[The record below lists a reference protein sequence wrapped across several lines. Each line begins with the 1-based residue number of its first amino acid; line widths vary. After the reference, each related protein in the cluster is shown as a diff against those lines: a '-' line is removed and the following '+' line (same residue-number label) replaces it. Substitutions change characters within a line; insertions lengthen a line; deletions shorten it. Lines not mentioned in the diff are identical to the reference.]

1 MDAMLAGMKT
11 TLISFTSPLE
21 LLDDEVHIEY
31 SKYLIIFWKESFFFP
46 WAVGLNS
53 ELAFGGAYLLLICAL
68 PHQLAFRILVPWA
81 GIEPL
86 QPWQWKHQILTTGL
100 TGNSHN
106 GGLKIFSKSCCN
118 VLSPRTALAVPLI
131 DYGQSRF
138 SLLLKDPKTFGTA
151 NEHWLQPKVWTESLL

>member
-1 MDAMLAGMKT
+1 MDAMLAGMKKS
-11 TLISFTSPLE
+11 LISFTSPLE

-31 SKYLIIFWKESFFFP
+31 SKYLIIFW
-46 WAVGLNS
+46 AVGLNS
-53 ELAFGGAYLLLICAL
+53 ELAFGGACLLLICAL
-68 PHQLAFRILVPWA
+68 PHHLAFRILVPWA

-86 QPWQWKHQILTTGL
+86 RPWQWKHQILTTGL

-106 GGLKIFSKSCCN
+106 RGLKIFSKSCCS

-138 SLLLKDPKTFGTA
+138 GLLLKDPKTFGMA
-151 NEHWLQPKVWTESLL
+151 NEHWLQLKVWTKSLL